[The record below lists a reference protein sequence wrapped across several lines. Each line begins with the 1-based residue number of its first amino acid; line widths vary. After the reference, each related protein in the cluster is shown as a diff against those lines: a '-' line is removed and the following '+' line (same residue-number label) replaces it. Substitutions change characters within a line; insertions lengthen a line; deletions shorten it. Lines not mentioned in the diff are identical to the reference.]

1 MMQAIMINLDIT
13 TKPST
18 VGDQSSQSFLK
29 VFPDFETTL

>member
-1 MMQAIMINLDIT
+1 MMQAIMMLDIT

-29 VFPDFETTL
+29 VFPDFGTTL